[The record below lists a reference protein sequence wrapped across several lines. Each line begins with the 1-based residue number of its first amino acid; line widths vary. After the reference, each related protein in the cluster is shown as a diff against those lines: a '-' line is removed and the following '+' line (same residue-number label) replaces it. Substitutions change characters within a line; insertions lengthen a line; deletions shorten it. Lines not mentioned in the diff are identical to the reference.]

1 MSKRMKQLIEVE
13 LKSRFRGVN
22 ELVVVSLR
30 GIKGKDNNQLR
41 GDLLKKQIHL
51 NVVKNSLAGRIFA
64 DAGME
69 QVREV
74 LTGPCAIAYGGD
86 SIVDLTKALME
97 WDKKL
102 EFFEIKG
109 GYLEGKVLD
118 GEAAKALSKLPN
130 REEMQGLLVMLA
142 KSPGSR
148 VAGAIGSPAGRIA
161 GCIKSLV
168 EKLEAA

>member
-1 MSKRMKQLIEVE
+1 ME
-13 LKSRFRGVN
+13 LKSRFEGIN

-30 GIKGKDNNQLR
+30 GIKGTDNNELR

-51 NVVKNSLAGRIFA
+51 NVVKNSLAERIFA
-64 DAGME
+64 EAGME
-69 QVREV
+69 GVGEI
-74 LTGPCAIAYGGD
+74 LTGPCAIAYGSD

-102 EFFEIKG
+102 EFFKIKG
-109 GYLEGKVLD
+109 GYLEGEVLD

-130 REEMQGLLVMLA
+130 REEMQGSVVMLA

-148 VAGAIGSPAGRIA
+148 VAGAIGSPAGYIA

-168 EKLEAA
+168 EKLEEAA